1 MSNLYDAMSLN
12 VAEAI
17 ARQLKMKPT
26 SNFGLPTG
34 RSPRGCYKIL
44 SEWSQAGTL
53 NWQNSKCFALDDYLN
68 VEEEK
73 SFHHFLETNLYRQT
87 NLPEL
92 NKFSPRNQDDYDQ
105 VIAEQGGLDLCVLGL
120 GTNGHIAFNEP
131 GTPQLSWTHCH
142 FLTQSTKEA
151 NAQEFGGADKVP
163 TNAITI
169 GIETILASRSIILI
183 ASGEKKRDAL
193 QKALSGN
200 VTSQIPAS
208 YLALHPQVKVFRD
221 FETNG

>member
-17 ARQLKMKPT
+17 ARQLKVKPD

-34 RSPRGCYKIL
+34 RSPVGCYQIL
-44 SEWSQAGTL
+44 SQWSQSGTL
-53 NWQNSKCFALDDYLN
+53 DWSRTKCFALDDYID
-68 VEEEK
+68 VDEK
-73 SFHHFLETNLYRQT
+73 QSFHYFLESNLYQKTNLKEEHR
-87 NLPEL
+87 
-92 NKFSPRNQDDYDQ
+92 FSPKYFDNYDQ

-142 FLTQSTKEA
+142 WLTQSTREA
-151 NAQEFGGADKVP
+151 NAGAFGTVEKVP
-163 TNAITI
+163 TRAITI

-183 ASGEKKRDAL
+183 ASGEKKRTAL
-193 QKALSGN
+193 TKALSGE
-200 VTSQIPAS
+200 VTAQIPAS
-208 YLALHPQVKVFRD
+208 FLALHPQVTVFRD
-221 FETNG
+221 FELD

>member
-17 ARQLKMKPT
+17 ARQLKIKPD

-34 RSPRGCYKIL
+34 RSPIGCYQIL

-53 NWQNSKCFALDDYLN
+53 DWSKTKCFALDDYID
-68 VEEEK
+68 VDEEQ
-73 SFHHFLETNLYRQT
+73 SFHYFLESNLYSNT
-87 NLPEL
+87 NLPRE
-92 NKFSPRNQDDYDQ
+92 NRFSPRYQDDYDQ
-105 VIAEQGGLDLCVLGL
+105 LIADLGGWDLCVLGL

-142 FLTQSTKEA
+142 WLTQSTREA
-151 NAQEFGGADKVP
+151 NAPAFGGADKVP
-163 TNAITI
+163 TRAITI

-183 ASGEKKRDAL
+183 ASGEKKKTAL
-193 QKALSGN
+193 AKALSGE
-200 VTSQIPAS
+200 VTAQIPAS
-208 YLALHPQVKVFRD
+208 FLALHPQVKVFRD
-221 FETNG
+221 FET